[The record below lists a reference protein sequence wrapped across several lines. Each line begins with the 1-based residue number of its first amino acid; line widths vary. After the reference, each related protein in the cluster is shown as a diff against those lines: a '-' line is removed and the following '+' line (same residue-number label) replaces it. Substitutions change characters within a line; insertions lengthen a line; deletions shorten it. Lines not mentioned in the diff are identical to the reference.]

1 MRLGLAASAVA
12 LLLGLLTWL
21 LLLSTKTDA
30 PSYERTLRALDEFAL
45 AEASLYRDV
54 LRARAGL
61 LRDYDPLIRACVEMD
76 SAIAQFRL
84 HAHEQRLEMATIDRL
99 AEMVEAQ
106 EALTEQF
113 KTANALAQN
122 SLSYFGYVI
131 ATPAVSAQDFRLAM
145 ETAALATSVFRLT
158 LDTSPESTAA
168 VQQKLEQL
176 ASRIPDAGPDTNTA
190 KALVTH
196 ARLLQQVLPAVDR
209 TVKGLL
215 AVPNDQALGAIRL
228 LFAERH
234 ARVEATAHRFRLL
247 LYATSLLL
255 LLALIELGRRLRVRA
270 LALRQQAAFE
280 HVIAA
285 SSTRL
290 INCPPAEVDALLKL
304 VLGELGRAIGVERAY
319 IALNQQ
325 PTGIQTWCAEGA
337 TVPAGWS
344 HRALKLAARLA
355 TAEHQ
360 IVMVT
365 NVDALPPG
373 EWRDALL
380 EAGVRSFAC
389 VPLFRPGRVSGIMA
403 FEALRHRRDRTFP
416 ASDLMR
422 LAGDAVTNAIERD
435 FLERDRAKLTKR
447 LERARRMEAVGSLA
461 SGIAHNFNNIIGA
474 ITGYAEMAEAKIP
487 PCTAPVRHIHEI
499 RRATER
505 GRDLVDGILAFGRRR
520 DTRARVVPA
529 RTCLEEAASL
539 LRASLPPGIELAMPD
554 ITAPVVMFGDPAQLQ
569 QVILNLCT
577 NASQAMGGLGRIDV
591 TAEQEHLTAA
601 LQLSHGKLAP
611 GRYVRIAVGDTGHG
625 FDEEVARHL
634 FEPFFTTRSMGTGL
648 GLATVREIVADH
660 EGAINV
666 RSTPGLGSRF
676 EAWFPEVAA
685 GDADREAPSLPLG
698 HGEAVLIIE
707 ADRERRLGDEEVL
720 AALGYE
726 PLGFDHPADAVAACR
741 ADPARFDA
749 IVIGLSGSVESGL
762 RLARTLHDA
771 VTGQPILVVVDSAH
785 DADIHALAEEAGVVE
800 ILSRPLVGSELAA
813 ALRRCV
819 PSPSGFSRNET
830 PKN

>member
-21 LLLSTKTDA
+21 LLLSTRTDA

-76 SAIAQFRL
+76 GAIAQFRL
-84 HAHEQRLEMATIDRL
+84 HAREQRLEMATIDRL

-145 ETAALATSVFRLT
+145 ETAELATSVFRLT
-158 LDTSPESTAA
+158 LDTSPESAAA
-168 VQQKLEQL
+168 VQQKLERL
-176 ASRIPDAGPDTNTA
+176 ASRISDAGPDTNA
-190 KALVTH
+190 ARALVTH
-196 ARLLQQVLPAVDR
+196 ARLLQKVLPSIDR
-209 TVKGLL
+209 MVKDLL
-215 AVPNDQALGAIRL
+215 AVPNDQALAAIRL
-228 LFAERH
+228 LFAEHH
-234 ARVEATAHRFRLL
+234 ARGEATAQRFRLL

-255 LLALIELGRRLRVRA
+255 LLALIELGRRLRARA

-290 INCPPAEVDALLKL
+290 INCPPAEIDALLKV

-319 IALNQQ
+319 VALSQHLAEVHA
-325 PTGIQTWCAEGA
+325 WCAEGV
-337 TVPAGWS
+337 TMPANWP
-344 HRALKLAARLA
+344 HQALELAARLA

-360 IVMVT
+360 IVIVT

-373 EWRDALL
+373 ECRDAFL
-380 EAGVRSFAC
+380 EAGACSWAC

-403 FEALRHRRDRTFP
+403 FDAVRRQRNRTFP

-422 LAGDAVTNAIERD
+422 LAGDAVTNAIERE

-474 ITGYAEMAEAKIP
+474 ITGYAEMAEAKIL
-487 PCTAPVRHIHEI
+487 PCAAPVRHIHEI

-505 GRDLVDGILAFGRRR
+505 GRDLVDGILAFGRRGG
-520 DTRARVVPA
+520 TRAQAVAA
-529 RTCLEEAASL
+529 RACLEEAASL
-539 LRASLPPGIELAMPD
+539 LRASLSQGIELAMPD
-554 ITAPVVMFGDPAQLQ
+554 VPAAVVMFGDPAQLQ

-577 NASQAMGGLGRIDV
+577 NASEAMRGVGRIDV
-591 TAEQEHLTAA
+591 TVEQQNLTGA

-611 GRYVRIAVGDTGHG
+611 GRYVRIAVSDTGHG
-625 FDEEVARHL
+625 FDDEVARHL

-648 GLATVREIVADH
+648 GLATVKEIVADH
-660 EGAINV
+660 DGAMNV

-676 EAWFPEVAA
+676 EAWFPEAA
-685 GDADREAPSLPLG
+685 ASDADREPTSLPLG
-698 HGEAVLIIE
+698 HGEVVLIVE

-726 PLGFDHPADAVAACR
+726 PLGFDAPADAMAACR
-741 ADPARFDA
+741 ADPAHFDA
-749 IVIGLSGSVESGL
+749 IVIGLSGL
-762 RLARTLHDA
+762 HLARALHDIA
-771 VTGQPILVVVDSAH
+771 PGLPILLTTGSAH
-785 DADIHALAEEAGVVE
+785 DDAIHALAEEAGVVE
-800 ILSRPLVGSELAA
+800 VLSRPIVGSEIAA
-813 ALRRCV
+813 ALSRCLRA
-819 PSPSGFSRNET
+819 PRGYSRNGIS
-830 PKN
+830 KN